1 MRRPVS
7 APEVRDCDFEVLLVA
22 SVQEGVVVDA
32 VSPAAP
38 EHSEPGAAE
47 GADRAW
53 WSCPRVRAAAYLSWA
68 QGWWCR
74 VASASVEVAGRRRWS
89 QPWRARDSLAAGLDR
104 DWDHAG
110 VGCEV
115 LCGRV
120 SGSVIADLSQER
132 GGADHRFGYVNLANQ
147 PSE

>member
-1 MRRPVS
+1 VVVVS
-7 APEVRDCDFEVLLVA
+7 AGAGGGVSVLGP
-22 SVQEGVVVDA
+22 GVVVPGCVGERGGGGAEA
-32 VSPAAP
+32 VVAAV
-38 EHSEPGAAE
+38 AE
-47 GADRAW
+47 
-53 WSCPRVRAAAYLSWA
+53 
-68 QGWWCR
+68 
-74 VASASVEVAGRRRWS
+74 
-89 QPWRARDSLAAGLDR
+89 ARDSLAAGLDR

>member
-7 APEVRDCDFEVLLVA
+7 APEVRDCDFQVLLVA

-89 QPWRARDSLAAGLDR
+89 QPWRRHATLLRPDSTATGIMPASAARCSAVGYLARSSPISAR
-104 DWDHAG
+104 
-110 VGCEV
+110 
-115 LCGRV
+115 
-120 SGSVIADLSQER
+120 SVAAQITDLAMST
-132 GGADHRFGYVNLANQ
+132 
-147 PSE
+147 